1 MIRTLCSS
9 SADPYRHVMAV
20 APIRSATLGSLIVV
34 RRRPVTTHTIEMAQ
48 IKEINAKL
56 KPPSGVGITASELPL
71 EIQPGDRRVPVNP
84 SALLT
89 RLSWTGSPSFPDIF
103 GHFSAA
109 ASEEP
114 RRRVRLH
121 TAALKEI
128 SHRLNLHHAW
138 GVQPSN
144 AASRTRRQ
152 RRARPA

>member
-1 MIRTLCSS
+1 
-9 SADPYRHVMAV
+9 MA
-20 APIRSATLGSLIVV
+20 
-34 RRRPVTTHTIEMAQ
+34 
-48 IKEINAKL
+48 INAKL
-56 KPPSGVGITASELPL
+56 KPPSGVVITASELPL

-103 GHFSAA
+103 GHFSASGA
-109 ASEEP
+109 ES

-138 GVQPSN
+138 GVEPSN
-144 AASRTRRQ
+144 DISGTRRQ
-152 RRARPA
+152 RRARPARRTPGVLTRPASPDSLPDGRRRQRWLATGLSTSGMHPHSPRASH